1 MKFRGLLTAA
11 IVLAALGGGLWWS
24 NRQKAAEAAKPA
36 TSSDNPKIVDLK
48 QDDITRIEIRKK
60 GAGDT
65 VLEKAGA
72 NWKITAPKPYGAD
85 QDAVNSILTS
95 LSPLTSDHLVEEK
108 ASNLATFGLNDPS
121 ASLTATTKDGKTHQ
135 ILLGDDVPTGGSTYA
150 AVPGDPR
157 VFTIATYTKDN
168 FEKGVNDLRDKR
180 LLTFDS
186 DKLTRVDLTAKGQ
199 SIEFGKNNQNE
210 WQILQ
215 PKPARAD
222 GLQVE
227 ELIRKLKEAK
237 MDLSQPAD
245 AAAKA
250 VAAYA
255 SGSQIGIA
263 KVTDGSGTQ
272 TLTVRKD
279 KAGDYYARSSVVD
292 GVFKVSNDLGTGLD
306 KSLLDFRNKKL
317 FDFGFSEP
325 SKIEMRDG
333 AKSYQFQRAGE
344 SWMSGGKKMDN
355 VSVQSLLDKLRDLS
369 ASDFP
374 DTGFGTPAIDIT
386 IVSNDGKRTEKVS
399 ISGSGEKYIAK
410 RDNEA
415 SLYALDGKA
424 VRELQ
429 QAASDVKPAAPEKK
443 KK

>member
-1 MKFRGLLTAA
+1 MKFRGLSIAA

-24 NRQKAAEAAKPA
+24 NKQKAAEAAKPA
-36 TSSDNPKIVDLK
+36 ASSTSPKIVDLK
-48 QDDITRIEIRKK
+48 QDDIAKIEIQRK
-60 GAGDT
+60 GAEDT
-65 VLEKAGA
+65 VLKKAGGG
-72 NWKITAPKPYGAD
+72 WKITAPKAYGAD
-85 QDAVNSILTS
+85 QDTVNSILTA

-121 ASLTATTKDGKTHQ
+121 ATVTVTMKDGKTHRV
-135 ILLGDDVPTGGSTYA
+135 LLGDDVPTGGGTYA

-157 VFTIATYTKDN
+157 VFTIATYTKDS

-186 DKLTRVDLTAKGQ
+186 DKLTRVDLTARGQ

-250 VAAYA
+250 ASAYA

-263 KVTDGSGTQ
+263 KVTDASGTQ

-279 KAGDYYARSSVVD
+279 KTGDYFARSSIVD

-369 ASDFP
+369 ATDFP
-374 DTGFGTPAIDIT
+374 DTGFGTPALDIT
-386 IVSNDGKRTEKVS
+386 VVSNDGKRTEKVS

-424 VRELQ
+424 IRELQ

-443 KK
+443 K